1 MSLVKIT
8 ASDELLINLAY
19 GTEQNFTG
27 KRIYQHSICY
37 LHQDAA
43 ACLEKAM
50 ALASPHGLRLKVLD
64 AFRPTEAQQMLWD
77 CVPNETYVAN
87 PAKGSNHS
95 RGAAVD
101 LTLVDQLG
109 NELDMGTPFDD
120 FTNKSHHGSLEVSVE
135 AQKNR
140 LILLGIMSAAG
151 WDFYQCEWW
160 HYQLFDP
167 KRYELISDAVLDEKM
182 MLAA

>member
-8 ASDELLINLAY
+8 ASDDLFVDLAY

-27 KRIYQHSICY
+27 KRVYQHSACY
-37 LHQDAA
+37 LHQEAA
-43 ACLEKAM
+43 ACLEKARK
-50 ALASPHGLRLKVLD
+50 LVEPLGLRFKILD
-64 AFRPTEAQQMLWD
+64 AFRPVEAQQILWD
-77 CVPNETYVAN
+77 CVPDEQYIAN

-95 RGAAVD
+95 RGVAVD
-101 LTLVDQLG
+101 LTLVDSRG
-109 NELDMGTPFDD
+109 IELDMGTPFDD
-120 FTNKSHHGSLEVSVE
+120 FTVQSHHGNLDVSVE

-140 LILLGIMSAAG
+140 FLLLGVMSAAG

-167 KRYELISDAVLDEKM
+167 KRFPLISDSILDERM
-182 MLAA
+182 MVAA